1 MNAKPSFQQEIRD
14 LLANSHIRF
23 EDHSESYKELD
34 FAINFN
40 GMVFH
45 LDVKEKIQKYQ
56 IANWPKIMPER
67 EMFILDDLSVRK
79 CLAYA
84 PNSGIL
90 IRDNLMGQ
98 YYFFSVVDLALMPR
112 TRVNRQI
119 NKNQSGRKGK
129 WVINLRNGKEFN
141 SSKDAI
147 AYLNRFIGR
156 MGEILFDVLE
166 CYGNYVNEKVNK
178 AGIPR
183 KPGHWDNDVKLTK

>member
-14 LLANSHIRF
+14 FLTNRCVGF

-34 FAINFN
+34 FVINFS
-40 GMVFH
+40 GVIFH

-56 IANWPKIMPER
+56 TANWPKTMPES

-90 IRDNLMGQ
+90 IRDNLNSQ
-98 YYFFSVVDLALMPR
+98 YYFFSVVDLALMPK

-119 NKNQSGRKGK
+119 NKNQQGQKGK
-129 WVINLRNGKEFN
+129 WVINLRNGIGF
-141 SSKDAI
+141 SSSEDAI
-147 AYLNRFIGR
+147 DYLNKFIGE
-156 MGEILFDVLE
+156 MDTVLFDALE
-166 CYGNYVNEKVNK
+166 CYGSYVNEKVDK

-183 KPGHWDNDVKLTK
+183 KPAHWDIDVTLTK

>member
-14 LLANSHIRF
+14 LLMNSHIRF

-40 GMVFH
+40 GAVFH

-56 IANWPKIMPER
+56 TANWPRIMPER

-90 IRDNLMGQ
+90 IRDNVYSG

-112 TRVNRQI
+112 IRVNRQI
-119 NKNQSGRKGK
+119 NKNQSGQKGK
-129 WVINLRNGKEFN
+129 WVINLRNGKRFN
-141 SSKDAI
+141 SSKEAFI
-147 AYLNRFIGR
+147 YLNEFIGG
-156 MGEILFDVLE
+156 MDAILFDALE
-166 CYGNYVNEKVNK
+166 CYGNYVNEKVNT

>member
-14 LLANSHIRF
+14 LLIKSHIRF

-34 FAINFN
+34 FVINFS
-40 GMVFH
+40 GAIFH

-56 IANWPKIMPER
+56 MDNWPKIMPES

-90 IRDNLMGQ
+90 IRDNLKNG

-119 NKNQSGRKGK
+119 NKNQQGQKGK
-129 WVINLRNGKEFN
+129 WIINLRNGISF
-141 SSKDAI
+141 SSSEDAFD
-147 AYLNRFIGR
+147 YLNKFISE
-156 MGEILFDVLE
+156 MDIVLFNALG
-166 CYGNYVNEKVNK
+166 CYGNYVNEKVNQ

-183 KPGHWDNDVKLTK
+183 RSAHWDVDVKLTK